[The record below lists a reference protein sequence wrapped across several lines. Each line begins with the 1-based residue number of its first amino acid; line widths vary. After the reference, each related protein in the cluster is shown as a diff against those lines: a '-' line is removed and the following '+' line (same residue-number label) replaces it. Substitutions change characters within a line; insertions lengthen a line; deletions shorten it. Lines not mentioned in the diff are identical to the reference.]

1 MVKKNMS
8 DYLAQSKQR
17 IEASRK
23 WRKDDGYDGTW
34 RRMVDMYKGRHFDDY
49 KTEDRIVGVNSI
61 DRNLRI
67 VNRNAGRNNVNCRK
81 RNVDQHAVY

>member
-49 KTEDRIVGVNSI
+49 
-61 DRNLRI
+61 
-67 VNRNAGRNNVNCRK
+67 
-81 RNVDQHAVY
+81 